1 MDLDSLLITIN
12 TVAKKF
18 FIGFGILLFSAIIA
32 FGLVFYIALVTSF
45 INVFISL
52 LLILLIPICYA
63 IGNKIYNNIF

>member
-1 MDLDSLLITIN
+1 MNLDSLLIAIN

-52 LLILLIPICYA
+52 LLILLMPICYA
-63 IGNKIYNNIF
+63 IGNKIY